1 MQTSFRD
8 TPPSLV
14 PRRGGANKRG
24 RVFRACVSHRWRQDF
39 STNRRGRGRG
49 QGEAKDGNDGVCG
62 NGTTAAPGG
71 RFESEQEASV
81 SVAMEGIARALS
93 ENGTGGGG
101 LFPPFSPF
109 PLPLLKAVSKAAV
122 S

>member
-1 MQTSFRD
+1 M
-8 TPPSLV
+8 
-14 PRRGGANKRG
+14 
-24 RVFRACVSHRWRQDF
+24 SHRRRQNF
-39 STNRRGRGRG
+39 FTNRRGRGRG

-71 RFESEQEASV
+71 RFESEQEV

-93 ENGTGGGG
+93 ENGSEGWGA
-101 LFPPFSPF
+101 FSPLILF
-109 PLPLLKAVSKAAV
+109 LLPLLKAVSKAAD